1 MGRIKLTERR
11 KDPRAASPV
20 AVKIQIEGTSEAYEH
35 VARNLSSGGFF
46 VETDSP
52 LPVDTPVSVRFYAGS
67 LDITVEAKGYVV
79 RSQPETAGSKTH
91 PGMAIQ
97 FREGEKIGGRLLQR
111 LLETQ

>member
-11 KDPRAASPV
+11 KDPRAATPV

-67 LDITVEAKGYVV
+67 LDVTVEAKGAVV
-79 RSQPETAGSKTH
+79 RSQPKAVSSKV
-91 PGMAIQ
+91 PAGMAIR
-97 FREGEKIGGRLLQR
+97 FRESEKIGRRLLQR
-111 LLETQ
+111 LLET